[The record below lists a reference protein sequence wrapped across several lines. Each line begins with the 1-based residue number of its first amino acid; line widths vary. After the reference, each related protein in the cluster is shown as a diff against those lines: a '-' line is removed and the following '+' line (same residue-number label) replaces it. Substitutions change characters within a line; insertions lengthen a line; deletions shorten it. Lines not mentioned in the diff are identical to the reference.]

1 MKKIICVLVSAGI
14 LTACNSGGEAS
25 VPAQNTNQ
33 AFAPSQIVD
42 SVSAT
47 QAPHLV
53 FQDPSNVCSGINTSL
68 PYHTEFCQSVQQY
81 SNRLVTLVQSLTPNY
96 ANYDVSVNISINE
109 EQPVAPTAQ
118 NPDVD
123 QTTSLYDN
131 LKFYNLSLYPQDSF
145 IYSGQITSLGYNGGN
160 FLAFLSQVQGY
171 DNQGKNP
178 MDYIINVANDPS
190 SLNPLATGIGTQ
202 IDNMGARAADDIF
215 KYQNFQDN
223 PYPLGNYQPQKFTPE
238 QFNNHNRDDTYR
250 NYWGVAAG
258 GGSGAGFTIAINDPE
273 NVVLAGGMGGGGGF
287 SSPGSIQYES
297 DNDTVSSLLQ
307 TAAGSSAGGGMQ
319 FVADNDFSKNQGF
332 TDGLGFGGGAAYG
345 DGHDNNSTTGDQPAD
360 PVAPIMT
367 YYPNATDPAITLP
380 VNGLVAPTAAT
391 TDVQRQFASQLRQF
405 KKMLLQNPQDRIL
418 VKGAGGMGV
427 GAQLMYLG
435 VVPGSTNEYR
445 LQEYLPHAISSGAS
459 FVVSIQLTPKGQ
471 TKLTAQRMFSS
482 AEQQFYQNLDTYYVQ
497 ATEQTMHNIAG
508 RGGYLCSY
516 YICKSNQNYL
526 VNQAIKDFGS
536 KDAIPSW
543 LKIDTCSFQKDTDP
557 NVCPTP

>member
-1 MKKIICVLVSAGI
+1 MSAGI

>member
-1 MKKIICVLVSAGI
+1 MKKLTCTLLIAGI
-14 LTACNSGGEAS
+14 LSGCNSGGAAS
-25 VPAQNTNQ
+25 SQNNSNQ
-33 AFAPSQIVD
+33 AVAAVTASTLSTETTPK
-42 SVSAT
+42 
-47 QAPHLV
+47 LV
-53 FQDPSNVCSGINTSL
+53 FQDPSNVCSSINTSL
-68 PYHTEFCQSVQQY
+68 PYHAEFCQSVQQY
-81 SNRLVTLVQSLTPNY
+81 SNRLVTLIQSLIPNY

-109 EQPVAPTAQ
+109 EQPVTPTSQ

-131 LKFYNLSLYPQDSF
+131 LKFYDLALYPEDSF
-145 IYSGQITSLGYNGGN
+145 IFSGQVTSLGYSGGN
-160 FLAFLSQVQGY
+160 FLSFLSQIQGADY
-171 DNQGKNP
+171 QGKNP
-178 MDYIINVANDPS
+178 MDYIINIANDPS

-215 KYQNFQDN
+215 KYQDFQDN

-238 QFNNHNRDDTYR
+238 QFNNHNSNDSYR
-250 NYWGVAAG
+250 KYWGVAAG
-258 GGSGAGFTIAINDPE
+258 GGSGAGFTIAVNDPE

-345 DGHDNNSTTGDQPAD
+345 DGHDSNSTTGGNQPAD

-367 YYPNATDPAITLP
+367 YYPDAIESPVTLP

-391 TDVQRQFASQLRQF
+391 TEIQRQFAAQLKQF
-405 KKMLLQNPQDRIL
+405 KNMLVQNPQDSIL
-418 VKGAGGMGV
+418 IKGAGGMGV

-435 VVPGSTNEYR
+435 VVPGSSNEYR

-459 FVVSIQLTPKGQ
+459 FVVSIQLTPKGKK
-471 TKLTAQRMFSS
+471 KLTAQRMFSS

-526 VNQAIKDFGS
+526 VSQAIKDFGS